1 MKLGKNKIRGLEGN
15 REENSSC
22 EVTEARKQS
31 DRPRVHRLKFVL
43 EMFKIKIR
51 KCREQEHKRKPG
63 EMARR
68 LGAHP
73 AVPDDLSLVPS
84 THNGF

>member
-22 EVTEARKQS
+22 EATEARKQS
-31 DRPRVHRLKFVL
+31 AHRPRVHRLTFVL

-51 KCREQEHKRKPG
+51 KCREQEHKRKLG
-63 EMARR
+63 EMAQR
-68 LGAHP
+68 LGVHSACC
-73 AVPDDLSLVPS
+73 
-84 THNGF
+84 TR

>member
-1 MKLGKNKIRGLEGN
+1 MKLGKNKIRGLE
-15 REENSSC
+15 ENSSR
-22 EVTEARKQS
+22 EATEARKHS
-31 DRPRVHRLKFVL
+31 AHRPRVHRLKFGL

-51 KCREQEHKRKPG
+51 KCHEREHKREPG

-73 AVPDDLSLVPS
+73 VVPDDLLLVPS